1 MVKCRVDSFSTGTA
15 EWVRDVL
22 TYRSRFSPSTS
33 STTHMLTTT
42 SGPRAVQGT
51 SDVTYRSRFSPITN
65 ADRKQALKQK
75 PSSVSFNHLN
85 GHNEAMKVV
94 RIAAGSSINMRNNL
108 VFANMLQRLSVFPE
122 PFIGVLQ
129 QQMRICDFFYFAPLL
144 MRCGRHFL
152 IFACT

>member
-1 MVKCRVDSFSTGTA
+1 MSKHLKYLVYIYIFASKNMVKCRVDSFSTGTA

-94 RIAAGSSINMRNNL
+94 RIAAGSSINMR
-108 VFANMLQRLSVFPE
+108 AYSCECSQ
-122 PFIGVLQ
+122 IGPKILKEVLLTL
-129 QQMRICDFFYFAPLL
+129 A
-144 MRCGRHFL
+144 
-152 IFACT
+152 